1 MSENNTDSK
10 FQDRLVNFLKSNIKL
25 IVVLLVFILL
35 ILFSFFLYIS
45 FQEKKHLAISEQYNN
60 ATILISQEKT
70 DRGKILLE
78 NIIKQKNKF
87 YSPLALYL
95 LIDKKIEKDQDK
107 IIEYFDSVIEIK
119 AIGKE
124 NINLIKIKKALYLF
138 ETKNE
143 KMVIKTLNPIINSDS
158 IWRVQATNIMIDYF
172 LSNNE
177 KLKADEYLLLLKNSK
192 TIK

>member
-25 IVVLLVFILL
+25 IIILLVFILL
-35 ILFSFFLYIS
+35 ILFSFFFYIS

-70 DRGKILLE
+70 DKGKILLE
-78 NIIKQKNKF
+78 NIIKEKNKF

-119 AIGKE
+119 AIDKE

>member
-119 AIGKE
+119 AIDKE

-177 KLKADEYLLLLKNSK
+177 KLKADEYLLLLKNSE